1 MSKTLDSQIKAVRKY
16 ENERDVIRAVL
27 PKGTKERIKRTGY
40 SINAFANEAIS
51 RMLDDIEGIRPVT
64 KENAPV
70 IAKEDKKTSLEELQA
85 IIDERKRDNN
95 RIKGEKEET
104 RELSKLHAKREM
116 GD

>member
-64 KENAPV
+64 EENAPV

-85 IIDERKRDNN
+85 IIDERKRENN
-95 RIKGEKEET
+95 RIKGDKEET
-104 RELSKLHAKREM
+104 RELSKLHAKREI

>member
-40 SINAFANEAIS
+40 SIKAFANEAIA
-51 RMLDDIEGIRPVT
+51 RMLDDIAGMRPVT
-64 KENAPV
+64 EESAHV
-70 IAKEDKKTSLEELQA
+70 IDQEGKKTSLEELQA
-85 IIDERKRDNN
+85 IIDERKRENN
-95 RIKGEKEET
+95 RIKGDKEET

>member
-27 PKGTKERIKRTGY
+27 PKGTKERIKQTGY

-64 KENAPV
+64 EESAPV
-70 IAKEDKKTSLEELQA
+70 IDQEDKKPSLEELQA
-85 IIDERKRDNN
+85 IIDERKRENN
-95 RIKGEKEET
+95 RVKGDKEEI
-104 RELSKLHAKREM
+104 RELGKLHAKREM

>member
-1 MSKTLDSQIKAVRKY
+1 MGKTQRYTNEAIKRYKEKKDIINVL
-16 ENERDVIRAVL
+16 L

-64 KENAPV
+64 EESAPV
-70 IAKEDKKTSLEELQA
+70 IDQEGKKPSLEELQA
-85 IIDERKRDNN
+85 IIDERKRENN
-95 RIKGEKEET
+95 RVKGDKEEI

>member
-64 KENAPV
+64 EENAPV

-85 IIDERKRDNN
+85 IIDERKRENN
-95 RIKGEKEET
+95 RINGDKEET

>member
-64 KENAPV
+64 EENEPV

-85 IIDERKRDNN
+85 IIDERKRENN
-95 RIKGEKEET
+95 RINGDKEET

>member
-40 SINAFANEAIS
+40 SINAFANESIS
-51 RMLDDIEGIRPVT
+51 RMLDDIEVIRPVT
-64 KENAPV
+64 EENAPV

-85 IIDERKRDNN
+85 IIDERKRENN
-95 RIKGEKEET
+95 RINGDKEET
-104 RELSKLHAKREM
+104 RELRKLHAKREM

>member
-27 PKGTKERIKRTGY
+27 TKGTKERIKRTGY

-64 KENAPV
+64 EESAPV
-70 IAKEDKKTSLEELQA
+70 IDQEGKKTSLEELQA
-85 IIDERKRDNN
+85 IIDERKRENN
-95 RIKGEKEET
+95 RIKGDNEDT

>member
-51 RMLDDIEGIRPVT
+51 RMLDDIEGIGPVT
-64 KENAPV
+64 EVSAPV
-70 IAKEDKKTSLEELQA
+70 IDQEDKKPSLEELQA
-85 IIDERKRDNN
+85 IIDERKRENN
-95 RIKGEKEET
+95 RIKGDKEET

-116 GD
+116 VD

>member
-64 KENAPV
+64 EENAPV

-85 IIDERKRDNN
+85 IIYERKRENN
-95 RIKGEKEET
+95 RIKGDKEET

>member
-64 KENAPV
+64 EENEPV

-85 IIDERKRDNN
+85 IIDERKRENN
-95 RIKGEKEET
+95 RIKGDNEET